1 MIGGNGFLRD
11 NALRIHAVGDGL
23 SFVNDYIGVEYDIVL
38 TIRVILSGLVQNVL
52 LYEPEQLHQ
61 AKLNLATPVCA
72 VHIQVRIDKAQSN
85 TGGISDIL
93 ICGVDALT
101 KFINILTQAL
111 QVDVQICKSERSG
124 QRLRI
129 AVSLHEDG
137 SVLVLVLY
145 EFLFACSVVVFDDH
159 GRIGVVLNAVR
170 HLRRFAVIVID
181 KRFNSLEKTLLV
193 CIVFERN
200 ERNMI
205 PINRCYLVLCSPEGE
220 VGHGHLINSRVRN
233 KVAAVIINVIVDTAG
248 VVKLEMLYDFLDAVC
263 VLLDFVPTSNS
274 SQFGV
279 VVIVPKRNNLFRLA
293 STELEV
299 ALVIVINLD
308 PANAFYDAVSTH
320 VFDELI
326 EPHIQVWL
334 AGAEKLL
341 YMVIICL
348 HCSHGERLTQ
358 HIRDFLPSQLLHEV
372 VV

>member
-1 MIGGNGFLRD
+1 M
-11 NALRIHAVGDGL
+11 
-23 SFVNDYIGVEYDIVL
+23 DI
-38 TIRVILSGLVQNVL
+38 
-52 LYEPEQLHQ
+52 
-61 AKLNLATPVCA
+61 
-72 VHIQVRIDKAQSN
+72 
-85 TGGISDIL
+85 
-93 ICGVDALT
+93 
-101 KFINILTQAL
+101 
-111 QVDVQICKSERSG
+111 QICKSERSSQG
-124 QRLRI
+124 LCVTI
-129 AVSLHEDG
+129 TLDEDG
-137 SVLVLVLY
+137 SVLVLVLN
-145 EFLFACSVVVFDDH
+145 ELLFACAVVVFDDH
-159 GRIGVVLNAVR
+159 GRIGVILNAVR
-170 HLRRFAVIVID
+170 HLRCLAVIVID
-181 KRFNSLEKTLLV
+181 KRFDSLEKTLLV

-205 PINRCYLVLCSPEGE
+205 PVHRCYLVLSSPKGE
-220 VGHGHLINSRVRN
+220 VRHGHLMNSRVRN

-248 VVKLEMLYDFLDAVC
+248 VVKLEMLYGFLDAVC
-263 VLLDFVPTSNS
+263 VLFDFVPTSNS

-308 PANAFYDAVSTH
+308 PANTLYDAVSTH

-341 YMVIICL
+341 DVVIVRL
-348 HCSHGERLTQ
+348 HSGHGERFAQ